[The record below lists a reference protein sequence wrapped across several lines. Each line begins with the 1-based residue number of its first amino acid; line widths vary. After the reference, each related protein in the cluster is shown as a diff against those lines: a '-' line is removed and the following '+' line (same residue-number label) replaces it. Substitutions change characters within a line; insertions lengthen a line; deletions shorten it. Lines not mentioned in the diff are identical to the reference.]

1 MKLEGK
7 VAVITGASSGMG
19 YAIAQLFVKEGAN
32 VVAVARRKERLDEL
46 VSSLEQEAGKILAYT
61 GDVALRET
69 NEGMIEYA
77 IEQFG
82 KIDILINNA
91 GVMDEFT
98 PVGELSDELWNK
110 IMDINLYGPMCACR
124 KAVNV
129 MKDGG
134 TIVNI
139 SSIGGIQGCRA
150 GAAYAA
156 AKSGVIGLTKNTAY
170 MYGDQGIR
178 CNAIAPGGVDT
189 EVAVGIMKASPLGMA
204 KCTKGVGLSIR
215 TGKASEIATAT
226 LFLACDDSS
235 LINGTVL
242 VADAGWTAY

>member
-7 VAVITGASSGMG
+7 VAVVTGASSGMG
-19 YAIAQLFVKEGAN
+19 YAIASLFAKEGAK
-32 VVAVARRKERLDEL
+32 VVAVARRKERLDDL
-46 VSSLEQEAGKILAYT
+46 VASVRDEAGEIIAYA
-61 GDVALRET
+61 GDVSLRET
-69 NEGMIEYA
+69 NDGMIAFA
-77 IEQFG
+77 IESFG
-82 KIDILINNA
+82 KLDILINNA

-98 PVGELSDELWNK
+98 PVGELSDELWDNILK
-110 IMDINLYGPMCACR
+110 VNLYGPMCACR

-129 MKDGG
+129 MSNGG

-139 SSIGGIQGCRA
+139 SSVGGIQGCRA
-150 GAAYAA
+150 GAAYAS

-170 MYGDQGIR
+170 MYGDQNIR

-189 EVAVGIMKASPLGMA
+189 EVAVGIMHASKLGME

-215 TGKASEIATAT
+215 TGSADEIAKAA

>member
-7 VAVITGASSGMG
+7 IAIVTGASSGMG
-19 YAIAQLFVKEGAN
+19 YAIAQLFAKEGAK
-32 VVAVARRKERLDEL
+32 VIAVARRKERLEEL
-46 VSSLEQEAGKILAYT
+46 VASVSEDAGEIIAYA
-61 GDVALRET
+61 GDVSLRET
-69 NEGMIEYA
+69 NDGMIDYA
-77 IEQFG
+77 IETYG
-82 KIDILINNA
+82 KLDILINNA

-98 PVGELSDELWNK
+98 PVGELSDELWEK
-110 IMDINLYGPMCACR
+110 IINVNLYGPMCACR

-129 MKDGG
+129 MQDGG

-139 SSIGGIQGCRA
+139 SSIGGVQGCRA

-170 MYGDQGIR
+170 MYGDKGIR

-189 EVAVGIMKASPLGMA
+189 EVAVGIMQASKLGME

-215 TGKASEIATAT
+215 MGKASEIATAT